1 MGFFDKIKANL
12 EEAKRRD
19 QLHNQMMRDSREAD
33 SRRPGI
39 RDLDFKVLDPA
50 IGSDPRYTNSG
61 YIKKIGVD
69 DFLACIRSGKA
80 EYAEVVVVTTHEI
93 IVDSDY
99 SVLREETDYIYRIY
113 AKVADLN
120 GVVHRETVITAKEKI
135 IPEWPSN
142 WWDEQYKNPDVVDPS
157 GLAHAY
163 ILHYYIQN
171 TEYFLL
177 VEPDEFN
184 DLSKVFLRLKNR
196 PKAGCLEPDKSCR
209 CWW

>member
-1 MGFFDKIKANL
+1 
-12 EEAKRRD
+12 
-19 QLHNQMMRDSREAD
+19 
-33 SRRPGI
+33 
-39 RDLDFKVLDPA
+39 
-50 IGSDPRYTNSG
+50 
-61 YIKKIGVD
+61 
-69 DFLACIRSGKA
+69 
-80 EYAEVVVVTTHEI
+80 
-93 IVDSDY
+93 
-99 SVLREETDYIYRIY
+99 LREETDYIYRIY

-120 GVVHRETVITAKEKI
+120 GVVHRETVITAKEKN